1 MENKLVT
8 WKSLKEDFSTS
19 EITDAFFGGLFY
31 ATLLFIPIFIILAEL
46 LVVFMYLLTL
56 FIVLIIIALICY
68 TFVIHLF
75 WRKSLLLKKEGIN
88 TNIKKLFLKES
99 LISGSIILVLGLA
112 FIFVIVPILWV

>member
-8 WKSLKEDFSTS
+8 WKSLRKDFPIS
-19 EITDAFFGGLFY
+19 EILDAFFAGLFY
-31 ATLLFIPIFIILAEL
+31 ATLLFIPVFIMLAEL

-68 TFVIHLF
+68 VFVVHIF

-88 TNIKKLFLKES
+88 TNIKKLFLKNV
-99 LISGSIILVLGLA
+99 IIVGSTILALGLV
-112 FIFVIVPILWV
+112 FIFAIVPILWV